1 MIAFKH
7 PEILFGLL
15 AIAIPIIIHLFSF
28 RTYKKVYFHSLQ
40 LIKNIQI
47 EQNSTKSKLKEL
59 LLLISRIGLI
69 ACVVIVFAQPYIPN
83 ADSPQSHTSGAVAI
97 YIDNSFSTQAESENG
112 VVLEF
117 EKKKAQEI
125 VDAYPNDTRFFLFS
139 NTANST
145 EQFSRTSEEVKNDIS
160 EIAPSPNKMLFS
172 DVVKKMKL
180 CQHKNETLLD
190 CHILSDMQKQTFD
203 IQTVQDS
210 SLEITYYPF
219 ENGKPN
225 NISIDSCYFENMQH
239 IAGQTEKIMVKLSN
253 NTDETFA
260 NFPIKLF
267 INDTLR
273 ALSSATIKPHS
284 IISVPIEYNI
294 STTGIISG
302 KLEIEDY
309 PILYDNSYFF
319 TYFIDKQINILNI
332 YDKTPNK
339 HISALCKRQ
348 ENFALTQQPISSI
361 DYSTI
366 ANYPIIILDAL
377 QSIPAGLNEE
387 IKKLRTL
394 GATIVCIPSENIDV
408 NSYNTFLQNFGSQ
421 RITTK
426 DTIKTAIETLDERNI
441 IFKNVIDKS
450 ANYNSLPYITM
461 HYKTENQRNNAI
473 ITLQDKEAF
482 LTQTS
487 AKNATLFFFNTP
499 LSTTY
504 GNFVVSPLFV
514 VVYNMCMYVSSTNEI
529 QTTIGNTSEISTAKL
544 TTDDALH
551 IVKPE
556 KNIDIIPHYR
566 NDIQTAKT
574 IINPMNQITEAGNYT
589 LTQKNA
595 PISGLAY
602 NYDRSESIFEFFTT
616 EELQSFVSNTKKIIQ
631 PTHEIT
637 ALLKETREGT
647 PLWRIVLGAALFFL
661 TCEICILLF
670 FDKLLLKQKTNE
682 KFAETGQKT
691 TFVYE

>member
-69 ACVVIVFAQPYIPN
+69 ACIVIVFAQPYIPN
-83 ADSPQSHTSGAVAI
+83 ADAPQKHNSGAVAI
-97 YIDNSFSTQAESENG
+97 YIDNSFSAQAESENG

-125 VDAYPNDTRFFLFS
+125 VDAYPNDTKFFLFT

-160 EIAPSPNKMLFS
+160 EIAPSPNKTLFS
-172 DVVKKMKL
+172 DVVKKLKY
-180 CQHKNETLLD
+180 CQHKNEIVLD

-210 SLEITYYPF
+210 ALDLTYYPF

-225 NISIDSCYFENMQH
+225 NISIDSCYFENVQH

-267 INDTLR
+267 VNDTLR

-302 KLEIEDY
+302 RIEIEDY

-319 TYFIDKQINILNI
+319 TYFIEKQINILNI

-348 ENFALTQQPISSI
+348 DNFALTQQPLSSI
-361 DYSTI
+361 DYSSI

-394 GATIVCIPSENIDV
+394 GTTIVCIPSENIDIT
-408 NSYNTFLQNFGSQ
+408 SYNAFLQNFGSQ

-426 DTIKTAIETLDERNI
+426 DTAKTAIETIDERNI
-441 IFKNVIDKS
+441 VFKNVIDKS
-450 ANYNSLPYITM
+450 ANYNSLPYITT

-487 AKNATLFFFNTP
+487 AKNATLFFFNAP

-514 VVYNMCMYVSSTNEI
+514 VLYNMCLYVSSTNEI

-556 KNIDIIPHYR
+556 KNIDIIPQYR

-602 NYDRSESIFEFFTT
+602 NYDRRESIFEFFTT
-616 EELQSFVSNTKKIIQ
+616 EELESFVSNNKKIIQ

-637 ALLKETREGT
+637 AILKETREGT
-647 PLWRIVLGAALFFL
+647 PLWRIALAAALFFL
-661 TCEICILLF
+661 ACEICILLF

>member
-125 VDAYPNDTRFFLFS
+125 VDAYPNDTKFFLFS

-225 NISIDSCYFENMQH
+225 NISIDSCYFENVQH

-348 ENFALTQQPISSI
+348 ENFALTQQPLSSI

-441 IFKNVIDKS
+441 ILKNVIDKS

-487 AKNATLFFFNTP
+487 AKNATLFFFNAP

-616 EELQSFVSNTKKIIQ
+616 EELQSFVSNTKKILQ